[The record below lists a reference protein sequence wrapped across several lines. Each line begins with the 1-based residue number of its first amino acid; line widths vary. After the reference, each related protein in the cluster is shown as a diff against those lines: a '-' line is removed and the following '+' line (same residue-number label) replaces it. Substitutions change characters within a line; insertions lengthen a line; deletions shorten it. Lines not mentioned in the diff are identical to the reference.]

1 MNKEEFPIE
10 LIKKKD
16 EVILVAN
23 LVLNLIKSSKVQFI
37 LLKGDIGSG
46 KTTLVK
52 EIAKILGETS
62 NIISPTFNKMFVY
75 QHIVH
80 IDAYYLDNQTLDS
93 FEDYFEDK
101 IVIIEWAEKLN
112 QKFQER
118 LEIEIIHLNDETR
131 KYMINWKK

>member
-1 MNKEEFPIE
+1 MNKEEFPIK

-16 EVILVAN
+16 EVVLVAN
-23 LVLNLIKSSKVQFI
+23 LVLNLIRSFEVQFI

-52 EIAKILGETS
+52 EIAKVLGETS

-75 QHIVH
+75 QDIVH
-80 IDAYYLDNQTLDS
+80 IDAYHLENQNLDS

-112 QKFQER
+112 QKFLER

-131 KYMINWKK
+131 KYIINWKK

>member
-1 MNKEEFPIE
+1 MNKEEFPIK

-16 EVILVAN
+16 EVVLVAN
-23 LVLNLIKSSKVQFI
+23 LVLNLIRSFEVQFI

-52 EIAKILGETS
+52 EIAKVLGETS

-75 QHIVH
+75 QDIVH
-80 IDAYYLDNQTLDS
+80 IDAYHLDSQTLDS

-112 QKFQER
+112 QKFPER
-118 LEIEIIHLNDETR
+118 LEIEIVHLNDETR
-131 KYMINWKK
+131 QYVIDWKR